1 MQWKALVLAL
11 AASWWT
17 VLGARLDAAQA
28 PNPRPELEVIA
39 DASVGGEQRAQAIR
53 SFMARAKEQGE
64 CAGAAAE
71 LDAII
76 LDQRFPAWLRRVG
89 AEAIASCGDERT
101 AAYLAARMGRG
112 TTRERLHHLRGAR
125 GSAHAKVFEAAL
137 ALLRDDD
144 PRVRCEAAELLARHK
159 VEAAHDTLADVVAKG
174 RDEELLESAL
184 HAAGAIV
191 KGSEREGAW
200 RARLEQWANEKS
212 GLRRRAALGSLFER
226 NDAALRKL
234 AERAL
239 ADDDWSVRVLAL
251 EWLAREPS
259 VATLELFIAR
269 LEVEAVGSRVHG
281 DLNDKL
287 EAFTGV
293 KRYTTH
299 EQWVRWRAGAGRDW
313 APGKKEGDPASAG
326 GEPRSRT
333 RPKFYGVDV
342 VSARTLYVIDLS
354 GSMNA
359 QSKSPEHKG
368 KRRIDVAKEELL
380 ALIDSLPPGS
390 WFNIVAFGDN
400 VFTWLE
406 SLASF
411 GVGRKGSNTAEE
423 LTARQRKRDEELRE
437 KARSH
442 VRSLNLSGSTNIY
455 DAFARAFEDPDVDTI
470 CFMTDGTPTTGTETE
485 AVAIREELVRW
496 NRTRC
501 VRIHCVAVGE
511 DNSLP
516 RWIAAD
522 HGGVHRFVP

>member
-1 MQWKALVLAL
+1 MHLTRCVLAL
-11 AASWWT
+11 CASWWI
-17 VLGARLDAAQA
+17 VLGAPLNAAQA
-28 PNPRPELEVIA
+28 PDQRPELEVIA
-39 DASVGGEQRAQAIR
+39 DARVGGEQRAQAIR

-64 CAGAAAE
+64 CARAAAE
-71 LDAII
+71 LDAVI

-101 AAYLAARMGRG
+101 GAYLAARMGRG

-125 GSAHAKVFEAAL
+125 GSAHAKVFDAAL

-159 VEAAHDTLADVVAKG
+159 VEAAREPLVEVVSKA
-174 RDEELLESAL
+174 RDDALLETAL
-184 HAAGAIV
+184 HAVSAIV
-191 KGSEREGAW
+191 KDSERASAW
-200 RARLEQWANEKS
+200 RAQLERWASEKAS
-212 GLRRRAALGSLFER
+212 LRRRAALGSLLEGD
-226 NDAALRKL
+226 DAALRKL

-239 ADDDWSVRVLAL
+239 GDEDWSVRVLAL

-269 LEVEAVGSRVHG
+269 LEVEALGSRVHG

-293 KRYTTH
+293 KRYSTH

-313 APGKKEGDPASAG
+313 APGKKEGEPASAG
-326 GEPRSRT
+326 NEPRSRT

-359 QSKSPEHKG
+359 QSRSPEHKG

-380 ALIDSLPPGS
+380 ALVDSLPAGS

-400 VFTWLE
+400 VFTWLD

-411 GVGRKGSNTAEE
+411 SVGRKGGGSTEE

-437 KARSH
+437 KARTY

-455 DAFARAFEDPDVDTI
+455 DAFARAFEDPDVDTL
-470 CFMTDGTPTTGTETE
+470 CFMTDGTPTIGTETE
-485 AVAIREELVRW
+485 AIAIREELVRW
-496 NRTRC
+496 NRTRR